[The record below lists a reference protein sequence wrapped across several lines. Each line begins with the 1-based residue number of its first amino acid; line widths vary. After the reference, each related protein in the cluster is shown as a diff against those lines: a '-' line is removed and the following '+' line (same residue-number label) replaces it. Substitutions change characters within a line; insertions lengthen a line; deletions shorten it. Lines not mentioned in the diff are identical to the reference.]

1 MNWRE
6 RITTDPL
13 ILRGKPCV
21 KGTRIPAALVLGY
34 LAAGKDTA
42 AILHEFPDLQPE
54 DVIACLHYARDLATF
69 EAAAA

>member
-1 MNWRE
+1 MNWRD
-6 RITTDPL
+6 RISVDPL

-34 LAAGKDTA
+34 LAAGKDA
-42 AILHEFPDLQPE
+42 SAITREFPDLTPE
-54 DVIACLHYARDLATF
+54 DVSACLEYARDLATF